1 MKKIIALFLSLIIFL
16 GTSSS
21 IVAYA
26 YTDLPDTDIPWGL
39 VSGKCGNNVEYELN
53 KETGELTITGMG
65 DMYNDYNLDTKKSPF
80 FKNEYVKSI
89 VVSDGITSVAPF
101 LFYSCNNIYDISI
114 PNSVTS
120 VGDNAFYAC
129 NSLVS
134 VYYYSTQE
142 QWNKMTIGA
151 GNDCLFE
158 ANLFFGPDT
167 EVLDYLLS
175 IIGEYL
181 PEDFSEGT
189 YNELMNRINSVPADL
204 SKLPQKQ
211 VDAFVENILDGM
223 NGLDPYLDFAV
234 TAPNGSFT
242 VRYDDEANVKGEN
255 AVLYGTS
262 VTLTATPNDGYRF
275 VGWYDT
281 VNNLYFS
288 KKAEYTFVIIANTS
302 LRAVFV
308 ENDSATLTFNT
319 YTNWVKSTVTKTVD
333 EWQSVTSIS
342 DFVPDVPYRYGY
354 TNGRWAYNEAEVL
367 AKLQAGED
375 VSIVAEYDKTEA
387 QLPVPPTPGKDEPSI
402 ELHYSF
408 DDKDGTGSFLMGV
421 GIYEGCVVESMGI
434 LFYCKEAKTFDPTNF
449 TLFLTNKLMASRF
462 NVDGLSGICISNIRN
477 MSSDYNWVARG
488 YISYYE
494 DDGSLVTLYSNQIEV
509 VDRQQI

>member
-1 MKKIIALFLSLIIFL
+1 MKRLVALLLSLLMIF
-16 GTSSS
+16 GTFFVSS
-21 IVAYA
+21 VVFAYPQQ
-26 YTDLPDTDIPWGL
+26 PDTDISWDL
-39 VSGKCGNNVEYELN
+39 VSGKCGNNVNYELN
-53 KETGELTITGMG
+53 KATGELTFTGTG
-65 DMYNDYNLDTKKSPF
+65 DMYSYNCDTKKSPF
-80 FKNEYVKSI
+80 YQNSYVQSI
-89 VVSDGITSVAPF
+89 VVSDGITSIAPC
-101 LFYSCNNIYDISI
+101 LFYSCTDIYDIAI

-120 VGDNAFYAC
+120 IGDNAFYAC

-151 GNDCLFE
+151 GNDCLLE

-167 EVLDYLLS
+167 EVLDYLIS
-175 IIGEYL
+175 IIDEYL
-181 PEDFSEGT
+181 PEDFSEST
-189 YNELMNRINSVPADL
+189 YNELMDRINSVPDDL
-204 SKLPQKQ
+204 SNLSQKQ
-211 VDAFVENILDGM
+211 VDAFVEKILDGM
-223 NGLDPYLDFAV
+223 NGLDPYLDFKV
-234 TAPNGSFT
+234 TAPNGSYDI
-242 VRYDDEANVKGEN
+242 RYDDEANVKGEN

-302 LRAVFV
+302 LKAVFV
-308 ENDSATLTFNT
+308 KNNSAMLTFTT
-319 YTNWVKSTVTKTVD
+319 YTNWVKSTVTKTID
-333 EWQSVTSIS
+333 EWQNVTSIAE
-342 DFVPDVPYRYGY
+342 FVPEVPYRYGH
-354 TNGRWAYNEAEVL
+354 TNGRWVYSEADVL

-375 VSIVAEYDKTEA
+375 VSVVAEYDKKNIE
-387 QLPVPPTPGKDEPSI
+387 LPVPPTSENDKPAV
-402 ELHYSF
+402 ELHYDF
-408 DDKDGTGSFLMGV
+408 DEETSTGSFLMAV
-421 GIYEGCVVESMGI
+421 GLPEDCRVESMGI
-434 LFYCKEAKTFDPTNF
+434 LFYYDDAKTFDPTNF

-462 NVDGLSGICISNIRN
+462 NVEGLNGVCISNIRN